1 MLRISPS
8 LGMLGIEE
16 DTRRL
21 AQDILSVLVTRP
33 GDRLRESQY
42 VIQFPGVD
50 ADQVVPGVFIGYK

>member
-21 AQDILSVLVTRP
+21 AEDILSVLVTRP
-33 GDRLRESQY
+33 GERLKESQY
-42 VIQFPGVD
+42 AAQFPGVD
-50 ADQVVPGVFIGYK
+50 ADQVVPGVFIGNK

>member
-21 AQDILSVLVTRP
+21 AEDILSVLVTRP
-33 GDRLRESQY
+33 GDSPRHSPY
-42 VIQFPGVD
+42 AAQFPGVD
-50 ADQVVPGVFIGYK
+50 AHQVVPGVFIGNK

>member
-21 AQDILSVLVTRP
+21 AQDILSVLVTWP

-42 VIQFPGVD
+42 SAQFPGVD
-50 ADQVVPGVFIGYK
+50 ADEVVPGVFIGNK

>member
-21 AQDILSVLVTRP
+21 AEDILSVLVTRP
-33 GDRLRESQY
+33 GRGQPQTLAIHR
-42 VIQFPGVD
+42 P
-50 ADQVVPGVFIGYK
+50 VPGG

>member
-1 MLRISPS
+1 
-8 LGMLGIEE
+8 MLGIEE

-42 VIQFPGVD
+42 SAQFPGVD
-50 ADQVVPGVFIGYK
+50 ADQVVPGVFIGNK

>member
-1 MLRISPS
+1 
-8 LGMLGIEE
+8 MLGIEE

-42 VIQFPGVD
+42 SIQFPGVD
-50 ADQVVPGVFIGYK
+50 ADEVVPGVFIGNK